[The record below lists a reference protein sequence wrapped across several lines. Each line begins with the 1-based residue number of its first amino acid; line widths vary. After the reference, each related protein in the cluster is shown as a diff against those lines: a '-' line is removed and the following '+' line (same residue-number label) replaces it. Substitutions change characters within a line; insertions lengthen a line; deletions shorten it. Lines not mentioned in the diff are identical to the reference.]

1 MKEGDIMEK
10 YNKERLARA
19 SEAVRK
25 AGLSQIIV
33 SDAAALW
40 YLTEEE
46 IHPGERLTV
55 LVIPSD
61 SDPYWVRN
69 RLFPLKR
76 SGIAD
81 HPFEDGEDGIG
92 LLASLLADGRTGVD
106 GVWHS
111 AFLLDLMGRGG
122 NRTFVNGSPLID
134 ALRAVKDEEEIR
146 RMKAASL
153 INDRAVRRIR
163 DFLYPGVTEKECAE
177 ELRKI
182 YKEEGAEGFS
192 FPPIVSFGAHG
203 ADPHH
208 SPDDTKLAPGDSV
221 LFDIGC
227 KKDHYCSDMTRTY
240 FTGEPTEEEKKVH
253 DTVREA
259 GLRAEALIRPGVLL
273 KDIDKAARDCIAE
286 AGYGLYFTH
295 RLGHFIGIREHEAGE
310 VSPNSPLA
318 AKPGMIFSI
327 EPGIYLPGRFG
338 VRIENLVLVTEDGCE
353 LLNHEDRGWK
363 AGLRHGK

>member
-1 MKEGDIMEK
+1 MEK

-69 RLFPLKR
+69 RLFPLK
-76 SGIAD
+76 SNGIAD

-122 NRTFVNGSPLID
+122 NRTFLNGSPLID

-146 RMKAASL
+146 RMKAASSSMTAL
-153 INDRAVRRIR
+153 SDASVISSTRVSRKRNAPKSFGRFTRKRALKDSPSRR
-163 DFLYPGVTEKECAE
+163 
-177 ELRKI
+177 
-182 YKEEGAEGFS
+182 S
-192 FPPIVSFGAHG
+192 FPSVR
-203 ADPHH
+203 
-208 SPDDTKLAPGDSV
+208 TAP
-221 LFDIGC
+221 
-227 KKDHYCSDMTRTY
+227 TRT
-240 FTGEPTEEEKKVH
+240 
-253 DTVREA
+253 
-259 GLRAEALIRPGVLL
+259 IRPTTRNLPQATPSSL
-273 KDIDKAARDCIAE
+273 TSAARRTITAP
-286 AGYGLYFTH
+286 T
-295 RLGHFIGIREHEAGE
+295 
-310 VSPNSPLA
+310 
-318 AKPGMIFSI
+318 
-327 EPGIYLPGRFG
+327 
-338 VRIENLVLVTEDGCE
+338 
-353 LLNHEDRGWK
+353 
-363 AGLRHGK
+363 

>member
-1 MKEGDIMEK
+1 MEK

-55 LVIPSD
+55 LVIPAD

-69 RLFPLKR
+69 RLFPLK
-76 SGIAD
+76 SNGIAD

-146 RMKAASL
+146 RMKAASSSMTAL
-153 INDRAVRRIR
+153 SDASVISSTRVSRKRNAPKSFGRFTRKRALKDSPSRR
-163 DFLYPGVTEKECAE
+163 
-177 ELRKI
+177 
-182 YKEEGAEGFS
+182 S
-192 FPPIVSFGAHG
+192 FPSVR
-203 ADPHH
+203 
-208 SPDDTKLAPGDSV
+208 TAP
-221 LFDIGC
+221 
-227 KKDHYCSDMTRTY
+227 TRT
-240 FTGEPTEEEKKVH
+240 
-253 DTVREA
+253 
-259 GLRAEALIRPGVLL
+259 IRPTTRNLPQATPSSL
-273 KDIDKAARDCIAE
+273 TSAARRTITAP
-286 AGYGLYFTH
+286 T
-295 RLGHFIGIREHEAGE
+295 
-310 VSPNSPLA
+310 
-318 AKPGMIFSI
+318 
-327 EPGIYLPGRFG
+327 
-338 VRIENLVLVTEDGCE
+338 
-353 LLNHEDRGWK
+353 
-363 AGLRHGK
+363 

>member
-1 MKEGDIMEK
+1 MEK

-69 RLFPLKR
+69 RLFPLK
-76 SGIAD
+76 SNGIAD

-111 AFLLDLMGRGG
+111 AFLLDLMGRGE
-122 NRTFVNGSPLID
+122 NRTFLNGSPLID

-146 RMKAASL
+146 RMKAASSSMTAL
-153 INDRAVRRIR
+153 SDASVISSTRVSRKRNAPKSFGRFTRKRALKDSPSRR
-163 DFLYPGVTEKECAE
+163 
-177 ELRKI
+177 
-182 YKEEGAEGFS
+182 S
-192 FPPIVSFGAHG
+192 FPSVR
-203 ADPHH
+203 
-208 SPDDTKLAPGDSV
+208 TAP
-221 LFDIGC
+221 
-227 KKDHYCSDMTRTY
+227 TRT
-240 FTGEPTEEEKKVH
+240 
-253 DTVREA
+253 
-259 GLRAEALIRPGVLL
+259 IRPTTRNLL
-273 KDIDKAARDCIAE
+273 QATPSSLTSAARRTITAP
-286 AGYGLYFTH
+286 T
-295 RLGHFIGIREHEAGE
+295 
-310 VSPNSPLA
+310 
-318 AKPGMIFSI
+318 
-327 EPGIYLPGRFG
+327 
-338 VRIENLVLVTEDGCE
+338 
-353 LLNHEDRGWK
+353 
-363 AGLRHGK
+363 

>member
-55 LVIPSD
+55 LVIPAD

-69 RLFPLKR
+69 RLFPLK
-76 SGIAD
+76 SNGIAD

-153 INDRAVRRIR
+153 IND
-163 DFLYPGVTEKECAE
+163 L
-177 ELRKI
+177 
-182 YKEEGAEGFS
+182 S
-192 FPPIVSFGAHG
+192 
-203 ADPHH
+203 
-208 SPDDTKLAPGDSV
+208 
-221 LFDIGC
+221 
-227 KKDHYCSDMTRTY
+227 
-240 FTGEPTEEEKKVH
+240 
-253 DTVREA
+253 
-259 GLRAEALIRPGVLL
+259 LIH
-273 KDIDKAARDCIAE
+273 I
-286 AGYGLYFTH
+286 
-295 RLGHFIGIREHEAGE
+295 
-310 VSPNSPLA
+310 
-318 AKPGMIFSI
+318 
-327 EPGIYLPGRFG
+327 
-338 VRIENLVLVTEDGCE
+338 
-353 LLNHEDRGWK
+353 
-363 AGLRHGK
+363 

>member
-1 MKEGDIMEK
+1 MEK
-10 YNKERLARA
+10 YNKERLDRA

-69 RLFPLKR
+69 RLFPLK
-76 SGIAD
+76 SNGIAD

-122 NRTFVNGSPLID
+122 NRTFVNGSPLIG

-146 RMKAASL
+146 RMKAASSSMTAL
-153 INDRAVRRIR
+153 SDASVISSTRVSRKRNAPKSFGRFTRKRALKDSPSRR
-163 DFLYPGVTEKECAE
+163 
-177 ELRKI
+177 
-182 YKEEGAEGFS
+182 S
-192 FPPIVSFGAHG
+192 FPSVR
-203 ADPHH
+203 
-208 SPDDTKLAPGDSV
+208 TAP
-221 LFDIGC
+221 
-227 KKDHYCSDMTRTY
+227 TRT
-240 FTGEPTEEEKKVH
+240 
-253 DTVREA
+253 
-259 GLRAEALIRPGVLL
+259 IRPTTRNLPQATPSSL
-273 KDIDKAARDCIAE
+273 TSAARRTITAP
-286 AGYGLYFTH
+286 T
-295 RLGHFIGIREHEAGE
+295 
-310 VSPNSPLA
+310 
-318 AKPGMIFSI
+318 
-327 EPGIYLPGRFG
+327 
-338 VRIENLVLVTEDGCE
+338 
-353 LLNHEDRGWK
+353 
-363 AGLRHGK
+363 

>member
-1 MKEGDIMEK
+1 MEK
-10 YNKERLARA
+10 YNKKRLARA

-55 LVIPSD
+55 LVIPAD

-69 RLFPLKR
+69 RLFLLK
-76 SGIAD
+76 SNGIAD

-146 RMKAASL
+146 RMKAASSSMTTL
-153 INDRAVRRIR
+153 SDASVISSTRVSRKRNAPKSFGRFTRKRALKDSPSRR
-163 DFLYPGVTEKECAE
+163 
-177 ELRKI
+177 
-182 YKEEGAEGFS
+182 S
-192 FPPIVSFGAHG
+192 FPSVR
-203 ADPHH
+203 
-208 SPDDTKLAPGDSV
+208 TAP
-221 LFDIGC
+221 
-227 KKDHYCSDMTRTY
+227 TRT
-240 FTGEPTEEEKKVH
+240 
-253 DTVREA
+253 
-259 GLRAEALIRPGVLL
+259 IRPTTRNLPQATPSSL
-273 KDIDKAARDCIAE
+273 TSAARRTITAP
-286 AGYGLYFTH
+286 T
-295 RLGHFIGIREHEAGE
+295 
-310 VSPNSPLA
+310 
-318 AKPGMIFSI
+318 
-327 EPGIYLPGRFG
+327 
-338 VRIENLVLVTEDGCE
+338 
-353 LLNHEDRGWK
+353 
-363 AGLRHGK
+363 

>member
-10 YNKERLARA
+10 YNKKRLARA

-55 LVIPSD
+55 LVIPAD

-69 RLFPLKR
+69 RLFLLK
-76 SGIAD
+76 SNGIAD

-146 RMKAASL
+146 RMKAASSSMTTL
-153 INDRAVRRIR
+153 SDASVISSTRVSRKRNAPKSFGRFTRKRALKDSPSRR
-163 DFLYPGVTEKECAE
+163 
-177 ELRKI
+177 
-182 YKEEGAEGFS
+182 S
-192 FPPIVSFGAHG
+192 FPSVR
-203 ADPHH
+203 
-208 SPDDTKLAPGDSV
+208 TAP
-221 LFDIGC
+221 
-227 KKDHYCSDMTRTY
+227 TRT
-240 FTGEPTEEEKKVH
+240 
-253 DTVREA
+253 
-259 GLRAEALIRPGVLL
+259 IRPTTRNLPQATPSSL
-273 KDIDKAARDCIAE
+273 TSAARRTITAP
-286 AGYGLYFTH
+286 T
-295 RLGHFIGIREHEAGE
+295 
-310 VSPNSPLA
+310 
-318 AKPGMIFSI
+318 
-327 EPGIYLPGRFG
+327 
-338 VRIENLVLVTEDGCE
+338 
-353 LLNHEDRGWK
+353 
-363 AGLRHGK
+363 

>member
-69 RLFPLKR
+69 RLFPLK
-76 SGIAD
+76 SNGIAD

-106 GVWHS
+106 GVCHS

-146 RMKAASL
+146 RMKAASSSMTAL
-153 INDRAVRRIR
+153 SDASVISSTRVSRKRNAPKSFGRFTRKRALKDSPSRR
-163 DFLYPGVTEKECAE
+163 
-177 ELRKI
+177 
-182 YKEEGAEGFS
+182 S
-192 FPPIVSFGAHG
+192 FPSVR
-203 ADPHH
+203 
-208 SPDDTKLAPGDSV
+208 TAP
-221 LFDIGC
+221 
-227 KKDHYCSDMTRTY
+227 TRT
-240 FTGEPTEEEKKVH
+240 
-253 DTVREA
+253 
-259 GLRAEALIRPGVLL
+259 IRPTTRNLPQATPSSL
-273 KDIDKAARDCIAE
+273 TSAARRTITAP
-286 AGYGLYFTH
+286 T
-295 RLGHFIGIREHEAGE
+295 
-310 VSPNSPLA
+310 
-318 AKPGMIFSI
+318 
-327 EPGIYLPGRFG
+327 
-338 VRIENLVLVTEDGCE
+338 
-353 LLNHEDRGWK
+353 
-363 AGLRHGK
+363 

>member
-69 RLFPLKR
+69 RLFPLK
-76 SGIAD
+76 SNGIAD

-122 NRTFVNGSPLID
+122 NRTFLNGSPLID

-146 RMKAASL
+146 RMKAASSSMTAL
-153 INDRAVRRIR
+153 SDASVISSTRVSRKRNAPKSFGRFTRRRALKDSPSRR
-163 DFLYPGVTEKECAE
+163 
-177 ELRKI
+177 
-182 YKEEGAEGFS
+182 S
-192 FPPIVSFGAHG
+192 FPSVR
-203 ADPHH
+203 
-208 SPDDTKLAPGDSV
+208 TAP
-221 LFDIGC
+221 
-227 KKDHYCSDMTRTY
+227 TRT
-240 FTGEPTEEEKKVH
+240 
-253 DTVREA
+253 
-259 GLRAEALIRPGVLL
+259 IRPTTRNLPQATPSSL
-273 KDIDKAARDCIAE
+273 TSAARRTITAP
-286 AGYGLYFTH
+286 T
-295 RLGHFIGIREHEAGE
+295 
-310 VSPNSPLA
+310 
-318 AKPGMIFSI
+318 
-327 EPGIYLPGRFG
+327 
-338 VRIENLVLVTEDGCE
+338 
-353 LLNHEDRGWK
+353 
-363 AGLRHGK
+363 

>member
-69 RLFPLKR
+69 RLFPLK
-76 SGIAD
+76 SNGIAD

-122 NRTFVNGSPLID
+122 NRTFLNGSPLID

-146 RMKAASL
+146 RMKAASSSMTAL
-153 INDRAVRRIR
+153 SDASVISSTRVSRKRNAPKSFGRFTRKRALKDSPSRR
-163 DFLYPGVTEKECAE
+163 
-177 ELRKI
+177 
-182 YKEEGAEGFS
+182 S
-192 FPPIVSFGAHG
+192 FPSVR
-203 ADPHH
+203 
-208 SPDDTKLAPGDSV
+208 TAP
-221 LFDIGC
+221 
-227 KKDHYCSDMTRTY
+227 TRT
-240 FTGEPTEEEKKVH
+240 
-253 DTVREA
+253 
-259 GLRAEALIRPGVLL
+259 IRPTTRNLPQATPSSL
-273 KDIDKAARDCIAE
+273 TSAARRTITAP
-286 AGYGLYFTH
+286 T
-295 RLGHFIGIREHEAGE
+295 
-310 VSPNSPLA
+310 
-318 AKPGMIFSI
+318 
-327 EPGIYLPGRFG
+327 
-338 VRIENLVLVTEDGCE
+338 
-353 LLNHEDRGWK
+353 
-363 AGLRHGK
+363 

>member
-1 MKEGDIMEK
+1 MEK

-69 RLFPLKR
+69 RLFPLK
-76 SGIAD
+76 SNGIAD

-106 GVWHS
+106 GVCHS

-146 RMKAASL
+146 RM
-153 INDRAVRRIR
+153 
-163 DFLYPGVTEKECAE
+163 
-177 ELRKI
+177 
-182 YKEEGAEGFS
+182 
-192 FPPIVSFGAHG
+192 
-203 ADPHH
+203 
-208 SPDDTKLAPGDSV
+208 
-221 LFDIGC
+221 
-227 KKDHYCSDMTRTY
+227 
-240 FTGEPTEEEKKVH
+240 
-253 DTVREA
+253 
-259 GLRAEALIRPGVLL
+259 
-273 KDIDKAARDCIAE
+273 
-286 AGYGLYFTH
+286 
-295 RLGHFIGIREHEAGE
+295 
-310 VSPNSPLA
+310 
-318 AKPGMIFSI
+318 
-327 EPGIYLPGRFG
+327 
-338 VRIENLVLVTEDGCE
+338 
-353 LLNHEDRGWK
+353 
-363 AGLRHGK
+363 